1 MLENL
6 NYNPE
11 DVQTGR
17 AYIASI
23 AGSGVAFGLLILGIG
38 EPPQTVAIAPKLA
51 KMKDVRIGDTFEI
64 SYVGNFAEH
73 SDRVPWR
80 AVALYNRVEGS
91 MPKVQGP
98 TSGSR
103 ATDPTQSTYNRR
115 TIEGQIMTF
124 MSEGCVW
131 DRDEL
136 YVEIFSEEP
145 FVLENA
151 SEEVRIKHDAI
162 GQCLQRLHNTG
173 QIACAKVYAPASKTA
188 AGIYYAHTVDVLAQ
202 ALMPYEEEEWEE
214 THTK

>member
-6 NYNPE
+6 NYDPE
-11 DVQTGR
+11 DVQTGK

-23 AGSGVAFGLLILGIG
+23 AGSGVAFGFLIVGIG

-51 KMKDVRIGDTFEI
+51 QMKDVRIGDTFEI

-91 MPKVQGP
+91 MPKVQEP

-103 ATDPTQSTYNRR
+103 ATDPKQSTYNRR

-124 MSEGCVW
+124 MAEGSVW

-136 YVEIFSEEP
+136 YIEIFSED
-145 FVLENA
+145 FDLEKA
-151 SEEVRIKHDAI
+151 SEEARVKHDGI
-162 GQCLQRLHNTG
+162 GQCLQRLHDTG
-173 QIACAKVYAPASKTA
+173 QIACAKVFAPASKVA
-188 AGIYYAHTVDVLAQ
+188 DGIYYAQTVDILAQ
-202 ALMPYEEEEWEE
+202 ALMGYEEAEWEE
-214 THTK
+214 TYTK